1 MTAALNCALAL
12 ASAALVVLAFP
23 GYNIS
28 WLMAAALAPLLI
40 VAAQESRWRLRFLYG
55 WLTGAV
61 VLAGVTDWIRF
72 VITVHGSFHPLAG
85 WAIFLL
91 YCAAKG
97 LYWGI
102 FSALAGPLMKRWWAV
117 PGVAALWV
125 AVDFTAGAAGYIWVT
140 LGNAGVDMS
149 LPMRLAPLTGVHGLS
164 FVFVMM
170 SASAALVLLRRPR
183 RQLLWLL
190 ALLLL
195 AVLPPQADFAAG
207 DRFAVVLQPHLDE
220 QQFYSSAEQVHQLS
234 ARLAFLTMHGVLEA
248 GSEKPALM
256 IWSEM
261 PAPFYYEED
270 PILRQQVG
278 SLARVTR
285 TPLLFNMVGHA
296 RDGAPLN
303 SALALS
309 AQGEPLARY
318 DKIHL
323 VPFGEYVP
331 WPFGL
336 IVQKFTS
343 EIGDFR
349 PGSSLVLWRLEGH
362 RAASFICYESA
373 FPSLPRD
380 FTQAGAEV
388 LFNLSNDGYFGRSLS
403 ARGQHLLL
411 VRMRAAENG
420 RWIVRATND
429 GFTAAVDPAGRI
441 VDRVPAFQQSVS
453 RMQFSFRKERTFY
466 TRWGDWFGW
475 SCVALSTMMLAPSAR
490 ALFTRGN

>member
-1 MTAALNCALAL
+1 
-12 ASAALVVLAFP
+12 
-23 GYNIS
+23 
-28 WLMAAALAPLLI
+28 
-40 VAAQESRWRLRFLYG
+40 
-55 WLTGAV
+55 
-61 VLAGVTDWIRF
+61 
-72 VITVHGSFHPLAG
+72 
-85 WAIFLL
+85 
-91 YCAAKG
+91 
-97 LYWGI
+97 
-102 FSALAGPLMKRWWAV
+102 
-117 PGVAALWV
+117 
-125 AVDFTAGAAGYIWVT
+125 
-140 LGNAGVDMS
+140 
-149 LPMRLAPLTGVHGLS
+149 
-164 FVFVMM
+164 
-170 SASAALVLLRRPR
+170 
-183 RQLLWLL
+183 
-190 ALLLL
+190 
-195 AVLPPQADFAAG
+195 VLPPQADFAAG
-207 DRFAVVLQPHLDE
+207 DRFAVVLQPNLDE
-220 QQFYSSAEQVHQLS
+220 QEFYTGAEQVHQLS

-285 TPLLFNMVGHA
+285 APLLFNMVGHA

-343 EIGDFR
+343 EIGDFQA
-349 PGSSLVLWRLEGH
+349 GSRLVLWPLEGR

-373 FPSLPRD
+373 FPSLARQ
-380 FTQAGAEV
+380 FSQAGAEV
-388 LFNLSNDGYFGRSLS
+388 LFNLSNDGYFGRSIS

-411 VRMRAAENG
+411 VRMRAAENA

-429 GFTAAVDPAGRI
+429 GFTASVDPAGRV

-453 RMQFSFRKERTFY
+453 RMQFSFRRQRTLY
-466 TRWGDWFGW
+466 TRWGDWFAW
-475 SCVALSTMMLAPSAR
+475 SCVALSGLALAPAAR
-490 ALFTRGN
+490 GLFSRKKRDSRAEAPPGSW